1 MQAFN
6 SLLVRI
12 RCDLKSNM
20 TEVPASLGSL
30 LERTE
35 INFSSF
41 KVVLCQGIVSLQPEM
56 IAIQKFTVSL
66 QDAKF

>member
-41 KVVLCQGIVSLQPEM
+41 KVVCQGIVSQQPEM